1 MKNATAIRTAITRIS
16 ETDPEYGLAA
26 AVIYQ
31 ALKDLHDTDEIIAL
45 DALMFFLGDQ
55 TGYWE
60 KMDLNIDFLFVE
72 VLRMTRT
79 SYQGLSGEVAKA
91 LDGLRGK
98 QVTVYRERLREGL
111 KKTIWDAREAAE
123 KVDAGRAKPLDL
135 FPREDE

>member
-1 MKNATAIRTAITRIS
+1 
-16 ETDPEYGLAA
+16 
-26 AVIYQ
+26 
-31 ALKDLHDTDEIIAL
+31 
-45 DALMFFLGDQ
+45 
-55 TGYWE
+55 
-60 KMDLNIDFLFVE
+60 
-72 VLRMTRT
+72 MTRT